1 MLQDTTE
8 NSIFSNL
15 EKISMDNWKKKYDE
29 LSEKF
34 NKLEEGHKQFIHFA
48 AHDLDSPL
56 RKLST
61 FVDRLSSK
69 WGDVQDENVK
79 NYITRIENCVEDLR
93 SVIDGL
99 HHLSSANSEKSVIQ
113 NCDLAK
119 IVERVLDHLGEEIK
133 EKKAVFETSE
143 LPVIRGNENQYLLLF
158 KNIFANAI
166 KFSGKN
172 SSLTVKINSEVL
184 SKEEKISLNLAG
196 QNDYYK
202 IMISD
207 NGPGFKQEHADD
219 IFKPFV
225 RLHGKTEIPGT
236 GLGLAICKKIVE
248 NHHGLIYAEVSEKS
262 GACFVLILPQ
272 NPE

>member
-1 MLQDTTE
+1 
-8 NSIFSNL
+8 
-15 EKISMDNWKKKYDE
+15 MDNWKEKYDE
-29 LSEKF
+29 LNEKF
-34 NKLEEGHKQFIHFA
+34 TKLEEDHKQFIHFA

-69 WGDVQDENVK
+69 WSDVEDENVK
-79 NYITRIENCVEDLR
+79 KYVTRIENCVEDLR

-99 HHLSSANSEKSVIQ
+99 HQLSSANSEKAVIQ

-119 IVERVLDHLGEEIK
+119 IVERVLDHLDEEIK
-133 EKKAVFETSE
+133 EKNVVFTTGV
-143 LPVIRGNENQYLLLF
+143 LPLIWGNENQYLLLF

-172 SSLTVKINSEVL
+172 SSLIVEINSEVL
-184 SKEEKISLNLAG
+184 SKEEKISLNLPG
-196 QNDYYK
+196 QNNYYK

-207 NGPGFKQEHADD
+207 NGPGFKQEHAED

-248 NHHGLIYAEVSEKS
+248 NHHGLIYAEASENS
-262 GACFVLILPQ
+262 GACFVLILSQ